1 MSNAKD
7 FEIEDGVLKKYL
19 GSGGDVVI
27 PDGVYEIGSSAFYG
41 CRELKSVTLPDSV
54 MRIRGSAFQD
64 CEGLTEIT
72 IPARVENVEDWAFQG
87 CTGLTDVTVLG
98 SSTMISKWAF
108 YECSP
113 DLWFDVPENSKA
125 SKFAERY
132 EDDRLWSDD
141 DYNPH

>member
-1 MSNAKD
+1 MSNVND
-7 FEIEDGVLKKYL
+7 FVIEDGVLEKYV
-19 GSGGDVVI
+19 GGGGDVVI
-27 PDGVYEIGSSAFYG
+27 PDEVYEIGRSAFYG
-41 CRELKSVTLPDSV
+41 CRELKSIIIPDSV

-98 SSTMISKWAF
+98 SNTMISKWAF